1 MPTPVSRRRFLAG
14 AAGVVVA
21 ACSSGDDAG
30 TAPSTTSSLPTST
43 TSPPA
48 TTPPSTGP
56 PTTTLAPVPAPAA
69 ELSGAP
75 FTLGVA
81 SGEPLPDSVVL
92 WTRLVPDPAD
102 PAGGMPDEL
111 YDVAYD
117 IATDDT
123 FTTLV
128 DSGLAVADADYAHS
142 VHVEPGGLDPATT
155 YFYRFR
161 IGDHISPTG
170 RTRTLPATGTEP
182 FRFALTTC
190 QDPQFGEY
198 AAWADIAA
206 DTELDAVIFTGDYIY
221 ELPPL
226 DFSPAKDGRRTWTN
240 PPPSDL
246 AGFRLRYAQVK
257 SDTSLQAAHHAL
269 PFFTMWDDHEIT
281 DNYWADGSGQ
291 FDSAGGDFAARR
303 TAAYQAWWE
312 HQPAR
317 LPAPIN
323 GTHTLQRSV
332 RVGELAEFFLID
344 TRQFADEP
352 PCRDTS
358 AFDLGAGCAER
369 ESPDRTLL
377 GDDQA
382 SWLIDGIRAST
393 TRWTSLVSPSMFA
406 GLDARDPGTD
416 VAKYY
421 LEAWDGYP
429 AERERVADA
438 LREATNP
445 IVLSGDYHASFVLDV
460 GPGFGQD
467 SICPEVMATA
477 ISSSP
482 FATDFTAANPHV
494 QYFAG
499 DNGYTKCT
507 VTADVWRAE
516 YRSVPDIWDPA
527 AELETVASFEFSA
540 R

>member
-1 MPTPVSRRRFLAG
+1 MVPPVSRRVFLAG
-14 AAGVVVA
+14 AAGAFAV
-21 ACSSGDDAG
+21 ACSPSEDTSPSAVTTTTPSGSTTTTTS
-30 TAPSTTSSLPTST
+30 TAPPTTAPTVVP
-43 TSPPA
+43 SPPA
-48 TTPPSTGP
+48 DIAG
-56 PTTTLAPVPAPAA
+56 
-69 ELSGAP
+69 EP

-92 WTRLVPDPAD
+92 WTRLAPDPTD

-111 YDVAYD
+111 FDVAYD
-117 IATDDT
+117 IASDAD
-123 FTTLV
+123 FTTIV
-128 DSGLAVADADYAHS
+128 QSGIAVADSDYAHS
-142 VHVEPGGLDPATT
+142 VHVEPGGLDAATT

-161 IGDHISPTG
+161 IGDHTSPTG
-170 RTRTLPATGTEP
+170 RTRTLPATGTDP

-206 DTELDAVIFTGDYIY
+206 DSELDAVIFTGDYIY

-226 DFSPAKDGRRTWTN
+226 DFSPAGDERRSWTT
-240 PPPSDL
+240 PPPTDL

-257 SDTSLQAAHHAL
+257 GDASLQAAHAAL

-281 DNYWADGSGQ
+281 DNYWADGPGQ

-303 TAAYQAWWE
+303 VAAYQAWWE

-317 LPAPIN
+317 LPAPVN
-323 GTHTLQRSV
+323 GTHRLDRSV
-332 RVGELAEFFLID
+332 RVGDLAEFFLID

-358 AFDLGAGCAER
+358 AFDLGEGCEER
-369 ESPDRTLL
+369 DATDLSLL
-377 GDDQA
+377 GEDQA
-382 SWLIDGIRAST
+382 AWLTEGLSSST
-393 TRWTSLVSPSMFA
+393 AHWTSLVSPSMFS

-438 LREATNP
+438 LRSAENP

-460 GPGFGQD
+460 GPGFGED
-467 SICPEVMATA
+467 IICPEIMATA

-494 QYFAG
+494 HYFAP

-507 VTADVWRAE
+507 VTAGSWRAD

-527 AELETVASFEFSA
+527 AALETVATFDFPA

>member
-1 MPTPVSRRRFLAG
+1 MPRPVSRRVFLAG
-14 AAGVVVA
+14 AASAFAVA
-21 ACSSGDDAG
+21 CSGDDA
-30 TAPSTTSSLPTST
+30 APASTTTTSLPSST
-43 TSPPA
+43 TILN
-48 TTPPSTGP
+48 STAS
-56 PTTTLAPVPAPAA
+56 TTTTRATVAAP
-69 ELSGAP
+69 P
-75 FTLGVA
+75 FDVAGNPFALGVA
-81 SGEPLPDSVVL
+81 SGEPLADSVVL
-92 WTRLVPDPAD
+92 WTRLAPDPAD
-102 PAGGMPDEL
+102 PNGGMPDQL
-111 YDVAYD
+111 FDVAYD
-117 IATDDT
+117 ISTDADFATI
-123 FTTLV
+123 V
-128 DSGLAVADADYAHS
+128 SSGLDVADFDYAHS
-142 VHVEPGGLDPATT
+142 VHVEPGNLEPATT

-161 IGDHISPTG
+161 IGEYTSPTG
-170 RTRTLPATGTEP
+170 RTRTLPAEGTDA

-206 DTELDAVIFTGDYIY
+206 DDELDAVIFTGDYIY

-226 DFSPAKDGRRTWTN
+226 DFSPEGDGRRAWTS

-257 SDTSLQAAHHAL
+257 QDPSLQAAHSTH

-281 DNYWADGSGQ
+281 DNYWADGPGQ
-291 FDSAGGDFAARR
+291 FDSAGGDFESRR
-303 TAAYQAWWE
+303 VAAYQAWWE

-317 LPAPIN
+317 APAPTRS
-323 GTHTLQRSV
+323 GHRLHRSV
-332 RVGELAEFFLID
+332 RVGDLAEFYLID

-358 AFDLGAGCAER
+358 VFDLGEGCAER
-369 ESPDRTLL
+369 DDPDRTLL
-377 GDDQA
+377 GEEQVA
-382 SWLIDGIRAST
+382 WLTDGLRSST
-393 TRWTSLVSPSMFA
+393 ARWTSLVSPSMFA
-406 GLDARDPGTD
+406 GLDAREPGTD

-429 AERERVADA
+429 AERERVAEA
-438 LREATNP
+438 LSAAANP

-460 GPGFGQD
+460 GPGFGHD
-467 SICPEVMATA
+467 VICPEVMATA

-494 QYFAG
+494 KYFVG

-507 VTADVWRAE
+507 VTADGWRAD
-516 YRSVPDIWDPA
+516 YRSVADIWDPA
-527 AELETVASFEFSA
+527 SPLEDVASFEFPA